1 MMNKSMGSSM
11 VFDARDKELAIGNH
25 VRYVDTGTI
34 GEVVDVKTE
43 NGIDWVKIDKTGL
56 WYRSKLV
63 ELLDEKDLK
72 KKSFDDGGDDEIDIE
87 ALKEKALDLENIELD
102 SNVAEGGG

>member
-1 MMNKSMGSSM
+1 M
-11 VFDARDKELAIGNH
+11 VLDARDIEINIDDY

-34 GEVVDVKTE
+34 GKIVDVKTE
-43 NGIDWVKIDKTGL
+43 DGIEWVKLDKTDL
-56 WYRSKLV
+56 WYRSNVV

-72 KKSFDDGGDDEIDIE
+72 KTDDSRDDDEIEIE
-87 ALKEKALDLENIELD
+87 AIKEKALDLENIELD

>member
-1 MMNKSMGSSM
+1 MA
-11 VFDARDKELAIGNH
+11 FDAREKEIDVGNH

-34 GEVVDVKTE
+34 GQIVEIKTE
-43 NGIDWVKIDKTGL
+43 NDIDWVRIDKTDL
-56 WYRSKLV
+56 FYRANLV
-63 ELLDEKDLK
+63 ELLDEKDLN
-72 KKSFDDGGDDEIDIE
+72 KKSDFDDDDVDIE

>member
-1 MMNKSMGSSM
+1 M
-11 VFDARDKELAIGNH
+11 VFDAREKELAVGNQ

-34 GEVVDVKTE
+34 GEITDLKTE
-43 NGIDWVKIDKTGL
+43 NGVDWVLLDKTDL
-56 WYRSKLV
+56 WYKANLV

-72 KKSFDDGGDDEIDIE
+72 KKSVYDDDDEVDIE
-87 ALKEKALDLENIELD
+87 SLKEKALDLENIELD